1 VTRRKALIM
10 NFKDKA
16 EKLVSQMTVEEM
28 TEQLTYA
35 APANRR
41 LGIPAYNWWNEGLH
55 GVARAGIATVFP
67 QAIAMAAMFDDE
79 LLKQIGDA
87 VATEARAKYN
97 LAQEEGDVGIYKG
110 LTLWS
115 PNINIF
121 RDPRWGR
128 GHETYGEDP
137 YLTSRLGVAYV
148 KGLQGDH
155 EYLKTSACA
164 KHFAVH
170 SGPESLRH
178 EFNAEVSQKD
188 LNETYLPAFEA
199 AVKEGKVE
207 SVMGAYNRVNG
218 EPCCGSKFLLQ
229 DTLRNKWNFQ
239 GHVVSDC
246 WALADF
252 HTKHMVTSTP
262 EESAALAIK
271 MGCDLNCGSVYLYLQ
286 RSLRLGLINE
296 EDIKTSA
303 VRLFNT
309 RMKLGMFDKECE
321 YNSIPYESV
330 HSKEHLELAR
340 TAAEKSMVLLKNDG
354 ILPLNKN
361 KLKTIA
367 VIGPNAYSFPAL
379 YGNYNGDSDQWVTNL
394 EGIRKEA
401 GEDIRVFYS
410 QGAHICKEN
419 DDILGYPGRLHA
431 EAVGIAKLSDIIVLC
446 VGLDGT
452 LEGEQSD
459 PSNPDEAGDKQD
471 LLLPKSQRLLCEKLF
486 ALGKPVILVINSGS
500 ALDLSKYEQKSSAII
515 QSWYSGEKGGEA
527 LANILFG
534 KCSPSG
540 RLPVTFYYNDQEIP
554 DFEDYS
560 MKNRTYK
567 FTHEKPWYPFGFGLS
582 YTTFEYSNLKA
593 EFGVNIHGSVTIK
606 NLGKFPGDEVVQGYL
621 KYHGDAFEKPQMY
634 LCYFKRVQ
642 VHAGEEVTV
651 KFEVNKSQLESVL
664 EDGAR
669 KILPGTYTLYIGGN
683 APDERSIELTSHQ
696 PLHKSFE
703 VYENV
708 EKKPA
713 FNTVEGP
720 QDIIV
725 RYAVQKKRETEME
738 PMSVPSYG
746 LDTSISVLLGN
757 EATNAI
763 LSEVIPE
770 VVEVPIFRS
779 IHVTLMEILSR
790 SPEKMSDDFIVSLK
804 QRLNAVKITE

>member
-1 VTRRKALIM
+1 MTK
-10 NFKDKA
+10 NFKDRA
-16 EKLVSQMTVEEM
+16 EELVSQMTVEEM
-28 TEQLTYA
+28 SQQLTYG
-35 APANRR
+35 APANKR

-67 QAIAMAAMFDDE
+67 QAIGMAAMFDDE
-79 LLKQIGDA
+79 LLKQIADT

-97 LAQEEGDVGIYKG
+97 LAQEEGDTGIYKG

-137 YLTSRLGVAYV
+137 YLTSRLGVAFI
-148 KGLQGDH
+148 KGLQGDK
-155 EYLKTSACA
+155 EYLKTAACA

-199 AVKEGKVE
+199 AVKEGEVE
-207 SVMGAYNRVNG
+207 TVMGAYNRVNG
-218 EPCCGSKFLLQ
+218 EACCGSKFLLKE
-229 DTLRNKWNFQ
+229 TLREKWGFK

-286 RSLRLGLINE
+286 RALKQGLIGE

-303 VRLFNT
+303 VRLFTT
-309 RMKLGMFDKECE
+309 RMKLGMFDADCE
-321 YNSIPYESV
+321 YNTIPYEVV

-340 TAAEKSMVLLKNDG
+340 IAAEKSMVLLKNDG
-354 ILPLNKN
+354 VLPLDK
-361 KLKTIA
+361 KAIKTIA
-367 VIGPNAYSFPAL
+367 VIGPNAYSITAL
-379 YGNYNGDSDQWVTNL
+379 FGNYNGDSDQWITNL

-401 GEDIRVFYS
+401 GEAIRVFYS
-410 QGAHICKEN
+410 KGAHLWKEN
-419 DDILGYPGRLHA
+419 DDPLGFPGRLHG
-431 EAVGIAKLSDIIVLC
+431 EAVGIAKRSDIIILC

-452 LEGEQSD
+452 MEGEQSD
-459 PSNPDEAGDKQD
+459 PSNPDEAGDKED
-471 LLLPKSQRLLCEKLF
+471 LLLPKSQRLLCDKIF

-500 ALDLSKYEQKSSAII
+500 ALDLSMFEKKSSAII

-534 KCSPSG
+534 NCSPSG

-567 FTHEKPWYPFGFGLS
+567 FVKEKPWYPFGYGLS
-582 YTTFEYSNLKA
+582 YTDFKYSNLKVK
-593 EFGVNIHGSVTIK
+593 FGENIHGKVTIK
-606 NLGKFPGDEVVQGYL
+606 NVGKFDGDEVVQGYL
-621 KYHGDAFEKPQMY
+621 RYHGEAFEKPQMY

-642 VHAGEEVTV
+642 LGAGEETTV
-651 KFEVNKSQLESVL
+651 AFEIKGSQLESVL
-664 EDGAR
+664 EDGSR
-669 KILPGTYTLYIGGN
+669 KVLPGMYTLYIGGN
-683 APDERSIELTSHQ
+683 APDERSIELTDHI
-696 PLHKSFE
+696 PLHVTFE
-703 VYENV
+703 VFE
-708 EKKPA
+708 EKESN
-713 FNTVEGP
+713 FGFR
-720 QDIIV
+720 IIEQEQEIVV
-725 RYAVQKKRETEME
+725 RYPVKRTRNIDKETTIE
-738 PMSVPSYG
+738 PKFGMN
-746 LDTSISVLLGN
+746 TSIAVLLGN
-757 EATNAI
+757 EKAKGI
-763 LSEVIPE
+763 LTELVPDI
-770 VVEVPIFRS
+770 VEVPIFRS
-779 IHVTLMEILSR
+779 IHISLKEILSKT
-790 SPEKMSDDFIVSLK
+790 PEKVSEDVLANLE
-804 QRLNAVKITE
+804 QRLKAIEITGEE